1 MGSLQK
7 LWKLVRSLWGPF
19 IIILTWLEGNESF
32 YPCTFMKAP
41 SIFINYILPVLC
53 LSFLTLLIPIDR
65 IIFGDLMK
73 VSLFCFSYC
82 PNLFVFF
89 VQRDDKPLVMKA
101 TFKAVLDDPS
111 PFIHNLVGSS
121 PLECRLALGTCFYQT
136 EYSKSDRMSLLSL
149 GYTTLWVRSCWT
161 VALQRENIQSCKI
174 DMKRSI

>member
-1 MGSLQK
+1 MSLSILVHSWK
-7 LWKLVRSLWGPF
+7 RHRSSLITFFLCYVYLSWLSLYPLTVSYLGIWWKFPFSVSHIAPIYLYSLSKEMISLLLWRQ
-19 IIILTWLEGNESF
+19 
-32 YPCTFMKAP
+32 
-41 SIFINYILPVLC
+41 
-53 LSFLTLLIPIDR
+53 LSR
-65 IIFGDLMK
+65 
-73 VSLFCFSYC
+73 
-82 PNLFVFF
+82 
-89 VQRDDKPLVMKA
+89 Q
-101 TFKAVLDDPS
+101 VLDDPS